1 MTYETFPLNRG
12 GGTMSQDRKYFGM
25 TIRQLAILV
34 GLGVFACLL
43 FSVMGVFT
51 LRRGLNGFLSR
62 APQTAPT
69 VRLTATPF
77 AIPTVTPTETST
89 PIPYD
94 QLIPAGWI
102 QHKTALIELW
112 LPSNFKAAGSG
123 AVSGV
128 AGNSVVLELALVS
141 SSKSSAY
148 KTTASISYEPLT
160 SDTLDN
166 FLNAK
171 LSNIPAEINMTEHRT
186 VSINSVEAY
195 RVMFESHNNN
205 VETNDLLFVFQDGSV
220 VWYVKYSAEI
230 TDFYEMLPV
239 FEQSIKTF
247 RIGG

>member
-1 MTYETFPLNRG
+1 
-12 GGTMSQDRKYFGM
+12 MSQDREYFGM
-25 TIRQLAILV
+25 TIRQIGILV

-43 FSVMGVFT
+43 FGAVGAFA
-51 LRRGLNGFLSR
+51 LRRGINGLLSQ
-62 APQTAPT
+62 APQTTPT
-69 VRLTATPF
+69 IQLTSTPF
-77 AIPTVTPTETST
+77 AIPTITLTETRT

-102 QHKTALIELW
+102 QHKTALIEFW
-112 LPSNFKAAGSG
+112 LPSNFKAAGSA

-128 AGNSVVLELALVS
+128 SGNSVILEQALIS
-141 SSKSSAY
+141 SSKTSLY
-148 KTTASISYEPLT
+148 KTSVSVSYEPLT

-171 LSNIPAEINMTEHRT
+171 LSSIPPEVNMTEHRR

>member
-1 MTYETFPLNRG
+1 M
-12 GGTMSQDRKYFGM
+12 MSQDRKYFGM
-25 TIRQLAILV
+25 TIQQIGILV
-34 GLGVFACLL
+34 GLGVFACIL
-43 FSVMGVFT
+43 FGVTSVFI
-51 LRRGLNGFLSR
+51 LRRGLNGLLSQ
-62 APQTAPT
+62 APQTTPI
-69 VRLTATPF
+69 VQVTATPF
-77 AIPTVTPTETST
+77 AIPTITPTETPT

-112 LPSNFKAAGSG
+112 LPSNFKAAGSD

-128 AGNSVVLELALVS
+128 SGNSVVLELALVS

-166 FLNAK
+166 FLDAK
-171 LSNIPAEINMTEHRT
+171 LSNIPPEINMTEHRK

-205 VETNDLLFVFQDGSV
+205 VDTNDLLFVFQDGSV

-230 TDFYEMLPV
+230 TDFYEMLLV

-247 RIGG
+247 RVVR

>member
-1 MTYETFPLNRG
+1 
-12 GGTMSQDRKYFGM
+12 M
-25 TIRQLAILV
+25 TIQQLGILIGLAI
-34 GLGVFACLL
+34 FACML
-43 FSVMGVFT
+43 FGVT
-51 LRRGLNGFLSR
+51 GILGMRRGVNGLFSR
-62 APQTAPT
+62 APEMTPT
-69 VRLTATPF
+69 IQLTATPF
-77 AIPTVTPTETST
+77 AIPTITPTETPT

-94 QLIPAGWI
+94 QIIPAGWI

-112 LPSNFKAAGSG
+112 LPSNFKAAGSD

-128 AGNSVVLELALVS
+128 SGNSVVPELALVS

-148 KTTASISYEPLT
+148 KTTASVSYEPLT

-166 FLNAK
+166 FLDVK
-171 LSNIPAEINMTEHRT
+171 LSNIPPEVNMTEHRK

-205 VETNDLLFVFQDGSV
+205 VDSNDLLFVFQDGSV

-247 RIGG
+247 RIGR